1 MTSLLK
7 ESSAVKPAKVS
18 TITKVI
24 DMLDNRLTHRSSLYI
39 NGRWC
44 APENGLVLTDVINAA
59 DGSVLG
65 HVPSGGVSDIEAA
78 VQAARAAFE
87 SWSNL
92 PPSVRADYLMKIQ
105 DGVVGRAVALAEII
119 AQEVGMPLKMASAIQ
134 VGLPVTNL
142 GGFVRAIDEVEWEY
156 ELGNSSICREAAGV
170 VAAITPWNY
179 PLHQLVGKVGGA
191 LAAGCTVVAKPAD
204 IAPLSAF
211 ILADAIEEAGLPAGV
226 FNLVSG
232 PGRVIGDA
240 LSGHADV
247 DLISFTGSTAV
258 GSRIAKTA
266 ANNITRVA
274 LELGGKSAS
283 ILLDDADLEKAVK
296 TSVNNCFLNSGQT
309 CSAWTRLV
317 VPRSRQEVVIEL
329 AITAAKK
336 LTLGHPMD
344 EGTRLGPLACASQMA
359 SVLKMI
365 KAAEGSERLVYGGS
379 AAVAE
384 VPEGGFYVHPTIF
397 ADVDNK
403 SPIAQDEVFGP
414 VLVII
419 PYDSVDE
426 AVAIANDSAYGLA
439 GAVWGA
445 DQERAVAVAKR
456 IRTGQVDVNGGR
468 FNPAAPFGGYKKSG
482 YGREFGALGIEEFTE
497 LKAIQQ

>member
-1 MTSLLK
+1 MK
-7 ESSAVKPAKVS
+7 AIK
-18 TITKVI
+18 
-24 DMLDNRLTHRSSLYI
+24 MLDKTLTQRSHLYI

-44 APENGLVLTDVINAA
+44 PPENGLVLTDVINAA

-65 HVPSGGVSDIEAA
+65 HVPSGGVSDIETA
-78 VQAARAAFE
+78 VQAAREAFE
-87 SWSNL
+87 NWSAL
-92 PPSVRADYLMKIQ
+92 SPSIRADYLTKIQ
-105 DGVVGRAVALAEII
+105 DGVAGKADALAEII
-119 AQEVGMPLKMASAIQ
+119 AQEVGMPLKMALAIQ
-134 VGLPVTNL
+134 VGLPVANL
-142 GGFVRAIDEVEWEY
+142 GGFARAIEDVEWEY

-179 PLHQLVGKVGGA
+179 PLHQLVGKIGGA

-232 PGRVIGDA
+232 PGRIIGDA

-258 GSRIAKTA
+258 GTSIAQTA
-266 ANNITRVA
+266 ATNITRVS

-283 ILLDDADLEKAVK
+283 ILLDDADIQKAVK

-317 VPRSRQEVVIEL
+317 VPRHRQEEIIEL
-329 AITAAKK
+329 AIAAAKK
-336 LTLGHPMD
+336 LTLGHPL
-344 EGTRLGPLACASQMA
+344 EENTRLGPLASASQKA

-365 KAAEGSERLVYGGS
+365 EAAEKTERLVYGGS
-379 AAVAE
+379 AAVTGGG
-384 VPEGGFYVHPTIF
+384 EGGFYVHPTIF

-419 PYDSVDE
+419 PYDSEDE
-426 AVAIANDSAYGLA
+426 AIAIANDSAYGLA
-439 GAVWGA
+439 GAVWGG
-445 DQERAVAVAKR
+445 DQERAFSVAKK
-456 IRTGQVDVNGGR
+456 IRTGQVDINGGR